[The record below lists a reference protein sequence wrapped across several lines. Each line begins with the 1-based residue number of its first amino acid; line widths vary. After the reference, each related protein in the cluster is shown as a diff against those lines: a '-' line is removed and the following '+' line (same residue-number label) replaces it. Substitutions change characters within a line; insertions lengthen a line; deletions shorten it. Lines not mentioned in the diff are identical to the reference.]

1 MEFPLSRAPEI
12 LFDRQLWEIFVSYFE
27 TSEIAYERIGFPP
40 DLTGYH
46 YEDYAARS
54 SISKERWQEIDEAY
68 AVGRALLRGLLSKF
82 QKEELTATG
91 IPRGFW
97 KPDREPI
104 PSSHWHRMLP
114 NFSGNWAMSTS
125 ESYDD
130 VQVSSHVNSKTK
142 NAELQDR
149 LELYL
154 LEQKRKGESLKKI
167 LISAAAENFGQ
178 AIPTRVFNAGYAK
191 VFKKP
196 RGRSRQGNK

>member
-1 MEFPLSRAPEI
+1 MEFPLSRAPEM

-54 SISKERWQEIDEAY
+54 SISKERWQEIEEAC
-68 AVGRALLRGLLSKF
+68 AVGRALLRGFRNKF
-82 QKEELTATG
+82 EKEELTATG

-97 KPDREPI
+97 NPAREAI
-104 PSSHWHRMLP
+104 PSSLWLRLWP
-114 NFSGNWAMSTS
+114 NFSGNWTMSTS

-130 VQVSSHVNSKTK
+130 VQVSWNVNSKTK

-154 LEQKRKGESLKKI
+154 LEQKRKGETLRKI
-167 LISAAAENFGQ
+167 LILAAAEYFGQ
-178 AIPTRVFNAGYAK
+178 AIPIRVFNAGYSN